1 MAAEKS
7 DGVLLPLSGK
17 LKATALGAV
26 LVTFTTTLPYLTL
39 LNTFFFSGVFLA
51 GMAAV
56 YYAVIA
62 YQARLSYN
70 QAFVLGSFCGIA
82 GGMFSETISYMLI
95 ALAGY
100 RPGMEGLKLMVD
112 WARDMAAGKP
122 ELTEQLR
129 VLTEMEALALAPVS
143 LTPADLF
150 TGILFAA
157 VFYAPI
163 AGLGGLFTVFRLKRQ
178 AAKGR

>member
-1 MAAEKS
+1 
-7 DGVLLPLSGK
+7 
-17 LKATALGAV
+17 
-26 LVTFTTTLPYLTL
+26 
-39 LNTFFFSGVFLA
+39 
-51 GMAAV
+51 
-56 YYAVIA
+56 
-62 YQARLSYN
+62 
-70 QAFVLGSFCGIA
+70 
-82 GGMFSETISYMLI
+82 
-95 ALAGY
+95 
-100 RPGMEGLKLMVD
+100 
-112 WARDMAAGKP
+112 MAAGKP